1 MEHTI
6 AQFNEVVKE
15 RTLAMSRSKRK
26 ISAIES
32 SDADV
37 YIGTSSTIKRLRT
50 AKGTQTGYER
60 QMRFVEKW
68 VLEKFPD
75 SIDSSGKIKLP
86 LPKDAIT
93 SFFGR
98 LMSYA
103 EARMNLANEPETSK

>member
-1 MEHTI
+1 VEHTI

-15 RTLAMSRSKRK
+15 RTLAMSRSRRK
-26 ISAIES
+26 FSAIES

-75 SIDSSGKIKLP
+75 SIDSGKLKLP

-98 LMSYA
+98 LI
-103 EARMNLANEPETSK
+103 EN

>member
-1 MEHTI
+1 VEHTI

-15 RTLAMSRSKRK
+15 RK

-93 SFFGR
+93 SFVF
-98 LMSYA
+98 LLCKQFLCV
-103 EARMNLANEPETSK
+103 NLCSLIRRHIQ